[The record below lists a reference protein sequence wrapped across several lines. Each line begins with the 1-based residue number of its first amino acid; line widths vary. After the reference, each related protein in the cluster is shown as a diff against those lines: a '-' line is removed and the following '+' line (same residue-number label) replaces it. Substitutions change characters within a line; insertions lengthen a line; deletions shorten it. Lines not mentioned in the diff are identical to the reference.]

1 MIVIDR
7 IEGHVAILEING
19 ETVDVPATL
28 LPHGA
33 KEGDRLQLALC
44 DNGGTQLQRENEERL
59 QRLRERD
66 SGDINIEL

>member
-28 LPHGA
+28 LPDGA

-44 DNGGTQLQRENEERL
+44 DNDGTQLQRENEERL

-66 SGDINIEL
+66 SGDMNIEL

>member
-19 ETVDVPATL
+19 ETVDVPAGL
-28 LPHGA
+28 LPDGA

-44 DNGGTQLQRENEERL
+44 DNDGTHLQRENEERL

-66 SGDINIEL
+66 SGDMNIEL